1 MSTLKTFVLFAA
13 MSAVLSA
20 GPASAQTPPLSNDA
34 AKAAVGAWEFSNAD
48 RDRRCAVTLKGE
60 AVAAGLKLELDR
72 GCVGVFPFM
81 KDVAGWTLAENDFL
95 RLVDARGKA
104 ILEFSQVEDGM
115 YEAPRPG
122 EGILF
127 LQTAASVA
135 TPKATAEQ
143 MIGDWR
149 IVRGSQLLCTV
160 TLSNT
165 PAREDSFA
173 LRLKPGCDFLVTR
186 FGPST
191 WEMDRGELVLKNTR
205 DQTWRFETSDAK
217 TWQRVPESANPV
229 VLVRP

>member
-1 MSTLKTFVLFAA
+1 MIALKISFI
-13 MSAVLSA
+13 AVLSA
-20 GPASAQTPPLSNDA
+20 LGLDAAAAQTPLLNDA
-34 AKAAVGAWEFSNAD
+34 AKAVVGAWEFSNAD
-48 RDRRCAVTLKGE
+48 RDRRCAITLKSE
-60 AVAAGLKLELDR
+60 AAAGSLKLELDR
-72 GCVGVFPFM
+72 GCAGVFPFM

-95 RLVDARGKA
+95 RLVDAKGKA

-127 LQTAASVA
+127 LQTAASVNA
-135 TPKATAEQ
+135 PKATADQ
-143 MIGDWR
+143 MVGDWK
-149 IVRGSQLLCTV
+149 IVRGSQQLCV
-160 TLSNT
+160 LTLSNT

-173 LRLKPGCDFLVTR
+173 LRLKPNCDFLVTR

-217 TWQRVPESANPV
+217 TWQRVPESANPIQM
-229 VLVRP
+229 VRQ